1 VEVSLRRFHR
11 GGVCAYTRDYF
22 DINVIMTN
30 IFGFFLHPRWL
41 LPATGVTIKF
51 PADEPACWSLPNRP
65 DCEAPPTMEL
75 GIGLSGEPTYQPDIK
90 LWRDRAQEARTQAE
104 QMMDP
109 VSR

>member
-1 VEVSLRRFHR
+1 
-11 GGVCAYTRDYF
+11 
-22 DINVIMTN
+22 
-30 IFGFFLHPRWL
+30 
-41 LPATGVTIKF
+41 
-51 PADEPACWSLPNRP
+51 
-65 DCEAPPTMEL
+65 MEL